1 MISLTPGA
9 IAAIE
14 FALEAEEEAVRV
26 GVVGGGCSGY
36 SYSLVFCDEVDDDD
50 IVLIFDK
57 FEVRIDPH
65 SASLLGNTEIDYI
78 KSLQSSGF
86 VFNNPNAVTTCGCGM
101 SFS

>member
-1 MISLTPGA
+1 MIKLTASA

-14 FALEAEEEAVRV
+14 LAIEEEDEAVRI
-26 GVVGGGCSGY
+26 GVIGGGCSGY
-36 SYSLVFCDEVDDDD
+36 SYSLVFCNESDEDDM
-50 IVLIFDK
+50 ILEFDR
-57 FEVRIDPH
+57 FNVRIDPH
-65 SASLLGNTEIDYI
+65 SAGLLENTEIDYI